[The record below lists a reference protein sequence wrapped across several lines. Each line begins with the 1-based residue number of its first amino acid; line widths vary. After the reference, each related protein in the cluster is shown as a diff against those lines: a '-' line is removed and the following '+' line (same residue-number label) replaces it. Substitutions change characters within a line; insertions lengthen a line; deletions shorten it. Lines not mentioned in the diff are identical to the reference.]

1 MAIWILRFVF
11 LAVSIGVG
19 AALMS
24 APDFSNAP
32 GLVLPVVILGAV
44 TWACSHPLGFDAYR
58 GREGLYGGVEHP
70 FVGLDCYLLRLYLGA
85 HSDEGRF
92 SIHYSLCRVLQ
103 RGQRCSAT
111 GARHERRH

>member
-32 GLVLPVVILGAV
+32 WLVLPVVILGAV
-44 TWACSHPLGFDAYR
+44 TFIVIDAFTPKKR
-58 GREGLYGGVEHP
+58 
-70 FVGLDCYLLRLYLGA
+70 
-85 HSDEGRF
+85 
-92 SIHYSLCRVLQ
+92 I
-103 RGQRCSAT
+103 
-111 GARHERRH
+111 